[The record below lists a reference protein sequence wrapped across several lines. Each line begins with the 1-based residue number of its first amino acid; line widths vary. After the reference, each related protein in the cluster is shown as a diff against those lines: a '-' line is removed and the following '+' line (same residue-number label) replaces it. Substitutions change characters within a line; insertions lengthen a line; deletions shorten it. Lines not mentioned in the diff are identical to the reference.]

1 MCRGAVLIALY
12 VPSCLDKARS
22 IAKRVS
28 INLVRML
35 EMLCRQ
41 IDCNLDR
48 YSGRPGDDDDDDRG
62 CVQESNRN
70 WVITHKLRFVL

>member
-12 VPSCLDKARS
+12 CIPSCLDKA
-22 IAKRVS
+22 ID
-28 INLVRML
+28 
-35 EMLCRQ
+35 RQ
-41 IDCNLDR
+41 TSKYKFSADAGDVMSTDR
-48 YSGRPGDDDDDDRG
+48 LQFGSLFRPGDDYDEDRG